1 MAEVSSSASN
11 TVSETGTNPLQ
22 QQAIQAAKAAFSSL
36 SDGNVIF
43 QQYLEST
50 EPISTVVQG
59 LLAKHGSQRDKRCA
73 RILEN
78 FQKYT
83 LWLQNMAPAI
93 DVAVN
98 TSSGIACPVW
108 APIKYILKLSKDHFD
123 ALERILRM
131 IETISDCLPRLRIY
145 EKLNKHPALQTA
157 FLRLFTS
164 IINFSVVT
172 LRYLNR
178 NAFARIMRHVGRD
191 FESEFGDVMD
201 SLRRHARAVD
211 EMAIAT
217 ELQQAAQHREKT
229 ERVYHHDLQI
239 RCSEWLRPSN
249 VREVLDR
256 QLNERL
262 AGTCQWI
269 LENSEFN
276 AWNNSSSSVAGQNR
290 LLLIYGNSGCGKSVL
305 ASSLVEHVESR
316 TKNVLF
322 FPFSNVDATRESIKD
337 VVRSLIWQ
345 ALVATDEKE
354 CWEIIHRL
362 MSKGPAIT
370 TELWDALASIL
381 KCGQKPWYLIIDGAD
396 ECAELDELLRDR
408 IPGLLQANEH
418 LRGAILGRPQI
429 LQHQAALPSSNLLQI
444 TPKTVKE
451 DIKSYVA
458 ESVNKSPLLRNH
470 RSKALMEKTLRNQS
484 EGMFLW
490 VRLMIQD
497 LQNSSSTAEARQR
510 LDCLPRG
517 LAESYRQVFRHIH
530 DSSVKDPS
538 RICLIRNVL
547 AFTVACRRPLS
558 YQELRYALAMDIR
571 YTMGRPS
578 QLLDDFLPQYS
589 AEQLVDLCANLIS
602 ISNNQVLLVHTSL
615 KEFVT
620 DLFETPRVKIDSQV
634 LDLCLESTESHRLF
648 AKACLEYLQV
658 GDYGLPWQ
666 DVSRLPDLRR
676 QNPFLEY
683 ASKNLLYHIS
693 STKAPCPLILDDIMD
708 FVQSRF
714 FVSWIEHFHL
724 DLTGDFLTVLIDFDE
739 FISWVSRSS
748 RQIEL
753 HAEIRAALEKELR
766 NRLRVSDVNN
776 SSTERWIKF
785 AAVASEYLIPQ
796 PRELPGSTIQSQV
809 EQHPP
814 AVPVPMPLITPRRR
828 PSLDVEALARR
839 TMRLIG
845 DNNLATSV
853 APHAQM
859 DMILNVLSIATL
871 AKKLTDP
878 LELLFKLLLRK
889 AEGVPVYA
897 LYEIAK
903 FYFRIGQEKRGL
915 QVVQTAL
922 EKVTGSDTT
931 REFMILGFLAK
942 FHHRRYEYE
951 QAVPYMER
959 HISGLIRQRGQV
971 DSEVAKIK
979 ILLGQA
985 LGRLN
990 RLPEAEAIFL
1000 ELGDLE
1006 ARSPFLKDAQIYST
1020 YIGMRNCRSDV
1031 QDYEGAMVW
1040 VQKTTKLPEAVL
1052 KGNRFR
1058 DGTYMG
1064 SLLYNA
1070 GRREEALAW
1079 FENLNNVELEGSPKK
1094 ASICERRY
1102 WHGISLYASG
1112 KWEESFAI
1120 LRQALA
1126 ERNEVREATNLPK
1139 KLRIVTKER
1148 IVEYLLNL
1156 GNKFFRLEQY
1166 RLSLDSLQLAT
1177 QGWASSQDVEEKWP
1191 LYSTFFT
1198 AAAFYGLGDF
1208 QQGLELLRGMETEF
1222 NSYYKQN
1229 WEALF
1234 EFKYLVGYGAAQLNT
1249 SALLDARTDASSQT
1263 LPPFGLKKQR
1273 SLDDVRHEK
1282 TSLSRSHEWRYMLQ
1296 FTEFSRD
1303 DFRDLF

>member
-1 MAEVSSSASN
+1 
-11 TVSETGTNPLQ
+11 
-22 QQAIQAAKAAFSSL
+22 
-36 SDGNVIF
+36 
-43 QQYLEST
+43 
-50 EPISTVVQG
+50 
-59 LLAKHGSQRDKRCA
+59 
-73 RILEN
+73 
-78 FQKYT
+78 
-83 LWLQNMAPAI
+83 
-93 DVAVN
+93 
-98 TSSGIACPVW
+98 
-108 APIKYILKLSKDHFD
+108 
-123 ALERILRM
+123 
-131 IETISDCLPRLRIY
+131 
-145 EKLNKHPALQTA
+145 
-157 FLRLFTS
+157 
-164 IINFSVVT
+164 
-172 LRYLNR
+172 
-178 NAFARIMRHVGRD
+178 MRHVSRD
-191 FESEFGDVMD
+191 FESEFSDVMD

-269 LENSEFN
+269 LENPEFN
-276 AWNNSSSSVAGQNR
+276 AWNHSSSSVAGQNR
-290 LLLIYGNSGCGKSVL
+290 LLLICGNPGCGKSVL

-458 ESVNKSPLLRNH
+458 ESVNKSPLLRDH

-497 LQNSSSTAEARQR
+497 LQNSSSAAEARQR

-517 LAESYRQVFRHIH
+517 LAESYRQVLRHIH

-538 RICLIRNVL
+538 RIRLIRNVL

-602 ISNNQVLLVHTSL
+602 ILNNQVLLVHTSL

-620 DLFETPRVKIDSQV
+620 DLFETPRAKADSQV

-648 AKACLEYLQV
+648 ATACLEYLQV

-666 DVSRLPDLRR
+666 DVSCLPDLRL

-693 STKAPCPLILDDIMD
+693 STKVPCLLILNDIMD

-739 FISWVSRSS
+739 FMSWVSRSS
-748 RQIEL
+748 RQNEL
-753 HAEIRAALEKELR
+753 LAEIRAALDSELR
-766 NRLRVSDVNN
+766 NRLRVSDLNN

-796 PRELPGSTIQSQV
+796 PPMFPGSTIPSQV

-814 AVPVPMPLITPRRR
+814 VVPVPMPLITPRRR
-828 PSLDVEALARR
+828 PLLDVEALARR

-853 APHAQM
+853 APHAQI
-859 DMILNVLSIATL
+859 DMILNVLSIVTV

-889 AEGVPVYA
+889 AECVPVYA
-897 LYEIAK
+897 LYEIAI

-915 QVVQTAL
+915 HVVQTAL
-922 EKVTGSDTT
+922 EKVAGSDTT
-931 REFMILGFLAK
+931 REFMILRFLAE
-942 FHHRRYEYE
+942 FHNHRYEYE

-959 HISGLIRQRGQV
+959 HICGLIRQRGRV
-971 DSEVAKIK
+971 DSDVADIK
-979 ILLGQA
+979 ILLGKA
-985 LGRLN
+985 LNGLDQ
-990 RLPEAEAIFL
+990 LVDSEAIFL
-1000 ELGDLE
+1000 GLLDLE
-1006 ARSPFLKDAQIYST
+1006 SRSQFLNQEQISSIYTWMQYCRDDAK
-1020 YIGMRNCRSDV
+1020 
-1031 QDYEGAMVW
+1031 DYEGAINWFKKKM
-1040 VQKTTKLPEAVL
+1040 KLPNFVL
-1052 KGNRFR
+1052 GHIEYW

-1064 SLLYNA
+1064 SLLCTV
-1070 GRREEALAW
+1070 GRDEEALAW
-1079 FENLNNVELEGSPKK
+1079 FENLNRSKQERSP
-1094 ASICERRY
+1094 RREDLCNRKY
-1102 WHGISLYASG
+1102 WHGVALYDLG
-1112 KWEESFAI
+1112 KWDDSFAI

-1126 ERNEVREATNLPK
+1126 ERDEAREAANLPRK
-1139 KLRIVTKER
+1139 WRIVTKEK
-1148 IVEYLLNL
+1148 ILEHMYNL
-1156 GNKFFRLEQY
+1156 GNKCLRHGKY
-1166 RLSLDSLQLAT
+1166 RLGLDSLQLAT
-1177 QGWASSQDVEEKWP
+1177 QGWASSQDVEKKWP
-1191 LYSTFFT
+1191 FSSTFFT
-1198 AAAFYGLGDF
+1198 AAAFYGQGDF
-1208 QQGLELLRGMETEF
+1208 QQGLKLLRGMEKGF
-1222 NSYYKQN
+1222 NSYYKKN
-1229 WEALF
+1229 WEGLF
-1234 EFKYLVGYGAAQLNT
+1234 KFKYLIGYGAAQLNT
-1249 SALLDARTDASSQT
+1249 SAPFDARTDSSSQP

-1273 SLDDVRHEK
+1273 SLDDLRHK
-1282 TSLSRSHEWRYMLQ
+1282 KNSLNRDHEWRYMLQ